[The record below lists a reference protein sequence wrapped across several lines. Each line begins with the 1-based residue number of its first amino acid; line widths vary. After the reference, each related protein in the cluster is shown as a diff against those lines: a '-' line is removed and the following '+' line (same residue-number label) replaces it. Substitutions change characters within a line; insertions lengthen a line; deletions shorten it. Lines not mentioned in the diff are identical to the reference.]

1 MPQYKYV
8 IVGGG
13 MTADAA
19 IGGIRQADPSGSIG
33 LIGCGY
39 RSDYQ
44 REILAYRCP
53 PTRGV
58 RHERERTMVMMKVA
72 DVSDVSVGTGKVVQ
86 AEGKALAL
94 FNLGG
99 TFYALDNRCTHV
111 GGPLGEG
118 AVEGNRVTCPW
129 HGSVFNITTGEV
141 VEPPA
146 RRPVATFRV
155 QVEGDEVLVELP

>member
-1 MPQYKYV
+1 
-8 IVGGG
+8 
-13 MTADAA
+13 
-19 IGGIRQADPSGSIG
+19 
-33 LIGCGY
+33 
-39 RSDYQ
+39 
-44 REILAYRCP
+44 
-53 PTRGV
+53 
-58 RHERERTMVMMKVA
+58 MVKVA
-72 DVSDVSVGTGKVVQ
+72 QVEEVPVGAGKVVR
-86 AEGKALAL
+86 AADKVLAL

-129 HGSVFNITTGEV
+129 HGSVFNIATGEV